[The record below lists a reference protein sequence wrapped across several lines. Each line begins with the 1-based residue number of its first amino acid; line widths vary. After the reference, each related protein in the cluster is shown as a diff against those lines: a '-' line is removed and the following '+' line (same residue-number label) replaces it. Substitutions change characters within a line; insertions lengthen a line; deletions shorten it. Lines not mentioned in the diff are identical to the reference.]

1 MLLMERGGPVRKRNP
16 SRARDLLLYV
26 AISMAVVVLIMVC
39 AHIGINGDIL
49 FRWIGFA
56 AFSLLVFGYF
66 VSGSRPQHE
75 MWTFWALTAAAL
87 ENFRDGAPWYEVE
100 KRHAREPGRGP
111 ISPDDQ
117 RFFLERAA
125 TWRVIGHGFGV

>member
-87 ENFRDGAPWYEVE
+87 CIHLVIFVVLILRVSEWKLLWNSVMLLEIPVLEFFRDRICL
-100 KRHAREPGRGP
+100 K
-111 ISPDDQ
+111 
-117 RFFLERAA
+117 
-125 TWRVIGHGFGV
+125 